1 MKKEILMLYL
11 LFLVL
16 ISPAVLAARLHG
28 VIYNPYLEK
37 LDKAIVEVSTLPKQ
51 TIVTTDGSYTFNL
64 PEGNYVITAYSEG
77 KEYSTSENVTITS
90 EGEFNVDLILFN
102 DFSQEEELTKEEIDI
117 PELTSVSTIWT
128 YVLIAWLVI
137 VFVILYLMRSAKK
150 LGADLDSELD
160 QIVKFIKE
168 SGGRI
173 TQKDIRKKFPWSE
186 AKVSLIITE
195 LEDKKLI
202 KKIKKGRTN
211 VIILE
216 H

>member
-11 LFLVL
+11 LFLL
-16 ISPAVLAARLHG
+16 IISPSVLAARLHG
-28 VIYNPYLEK
+28 TVYSPYLEK
-37 LDKAIVEVSTLPKQ
+37 LDKVIVEVNTVPQQ
-51 TIVTTDGSYTFNL
+51 TIVTIDSSYVFNL
-64 PEGNYVITAYSEG
+64 PEGNYIITAYSEA
-77 KEYSTSENVTITS
+77 KEYSIKENVTITS
-90 EGEFNVDLILFN
+90 EGEFNLDLILFQN
-102 DFSQEEELTKEEIDI
+102 IDDEIEDIDI

-128 YVLIAWLVI
+128 YVLIVWLVI

-150 LGADLDSELD
+150 LGSDLDDELD
-160 QIVKFIKE
+160 QVRKFIKE
-168 SGGRI
+168 SGGRVN
-173 TQKDIRKKFPWSE
+173 QKDIRKKFPWSE
-186 AKVSLIITE
+186 AKISLIITE

>member
-11 LFLVL
+11 LFLVVV
-16 ISPAVLAARLHG
+16 SPSVLAARLHG
-28 VIYNPYLEK
+28 TVYSPYLEK
-37 LDKAIVEVSTLPKQ
+37 LDKVVVEVNTMPQQ
-51 TIVTTDGSYTFNL
+51 TIVTIDGSYIFNL
-64 PEGNYVITAYSEG
+64 PEGSYMITAYSEG
-77 KEYSTSENVTITS
+77 KEYSIKENVTITS
-90 EGEFNVDLILFN
+90 EGEFNVDLILFQN
-102 DFSQEEELTKEEIDI
+102 IDEVAEIDDIDI

-128 YVLIAWLVI
+128 YILVAWLVI

-150 LGADLDSELD
+150 LGADLDDELD
-160 QIVKFIKE
+160 QIRKFIKE

-186 AKVSLIITE
+186 AKISLIITE
-195 LEDKKLI
+195 LEDKKII
-202 KKIKKGRTN
+202 KKIKKGRSN

>member
-16 ISPAVLAARLHG
+16 ISPAVLATRLHG

-37 LDKAIVEVSTLPKQ
+37 LDKAIVEVNTLPQQ

-77 KEYSTSENVTITS
+77 KEYSATENVTITS

-102 DFSQEEELTKEEIDI
+102 DFSEEEQLTQNEIDI

-128 YVLIAWLVI
+128 YILVVWLVI

-150 LGADLDSELD
+150 LGADLDDELD

-186 AKVSLIITE
+186 AKISLIITE